1 MNLTVVRDD
10 VYVNYENGNLHLYY
24 SIEQTSISMHIL
36 GIRTHEF
43 DLKKRLVKKFP
54 ASHLTWT
61 GLVKKTS
68 VYSCI
73 EFAARAIS
81 HFCIIELFSKLIK
94 KRGRDE
100 NGAKKRI

>member
-61 GLVKKTS
+61 GLVKKQVCTAAS
-68 VYSCI
+68 NLPQGPFRI
-73 EFAARAIS
+73 FA
-81 HFCIIELFSKLIK
+81 
-94 KRGRDE
+94 
-100 NGAKKRI
+100 